1 MIDLENEK
9 VVVLDESRCQST
21 TNTARQLCN
30 PTINGKKDKNILKKT
45 GERYGINGIGFQEL
59 IANQQYFLIKKIMRI
74 TLY

>member
-30 PTINGKKDKNILKKT
+30 STINGKKDKNILKKT
-45 GERYGINGIGFQEL
+45 GERYGINGIGFQG
-59 IANQQYFLIKKIMRI
+59 INCQSAIFFNQKK
-74 TLY
+74 